1 VKPID
6 VPETALDRQ
15 VLRSTRGF
23 FDGRS
28 KALVVGLGLGF
39 ITVVGVLDFLTGPSL
54 SLSLLYLMPIGLV
67 TWNLGRRWGAVS
79 VVVATAAG
87 VVSDVLS
94 APSTGQLDPV
104 PYWNAI
110 VRFAVFLAFAML
122 LDTLRAIIDAQWE
135 RVERESERSM
145 DLREMNDVKD
155 TLLHA
160 VSHDLKGPLAG
171 IIGAMQTIRRD
182 DDLHLTVA
190 ERESLYQVIEQS
202 GRKMNRL
209 IDDLLDLDRIDRG
222 KLHPKRKP
230 TDVGDLARRVVAEN
244 PALEG
249 HPVRIDADR
258 VLVDVDPGKVERVI
272 DNLLTNAAKHTPPG
286 TAVKVIVDGL
296 PNGVL
301 LVVEDDGP
309 GVPEEMRDVLFE
321 PFRQGEGSSGRG
333 MGIGLSLVRRFA
345 ELHGGAATIEEGGSG
360 GARFVVTFPGDVSD
374 APDAGS
380 PPAEPT
386 LQAV

>member
-1 VKPID
+1 M
-6 VPETALDRQ
+6 PEQGLDRR
-15 VLRSTRGF
+15 VLRTTRGF

-28 KALVVGLGLGF
+28 RLLVAVLGLAF
-39 ITVVGVLDFLTGPSL
+39 IAVVLVLDYLTGPQL

-67 TWNLGRRWGAVS
+67 TWNLGRRWGSVA
-79 VVVATAAG
+79 VVVATIAG
-87 VVSDVLS
+87 ILSDVLS
-94 APSTGQLDPV
+94 APDTGQTDPV

-122 LDTLRAIIDAQWE
+122 LDTLRSIIDSQWE
-135 RVERESERSM
+135 RVEAESERSS

-182 DDLHLTVA
+182 DDLHLTED

-222 KLHPKRKP
+222 KLHPQRKP
-230 TDVGDLARRVVAEN
+230 SDVGEMARRLVAEST
-244 PALEG
+244 ALDG
-249 HPVRIDADR
+249 HPVRIEADR

-272 DNLLTNAAKHTPPG
+272 ENLLVNASRHTPAG
-286 TAVKVIVDGL
+286 TPVHVRVTAR
-296 PNGVL
+296 PNGLV
-301 LVVEDDGP
+301 LVVEDEGP
-309 GVPEEMRDVLFE
+309 GVPDEMKDVLFE
-321 PFRQGEGSSGRG
+321 AFRQGEGSSGRG
-333 MGIGLSLVRRFA
+333 MGIGLSLVQRFA
-345 ELHGGAATIEEGGSG
+345 ELHGGTAHIEDAETG
-360 GARFVVTFPGDVSD
+360 GARFVVTFPGDVTEL
-374 APDAGS
+374 
-380 PPAEPT
+380 AEPEPPVEPK